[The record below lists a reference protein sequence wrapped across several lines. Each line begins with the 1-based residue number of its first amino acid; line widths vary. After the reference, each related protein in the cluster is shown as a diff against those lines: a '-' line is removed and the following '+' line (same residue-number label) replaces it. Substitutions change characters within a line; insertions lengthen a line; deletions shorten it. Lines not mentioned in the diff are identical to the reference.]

1 MQARAAE
8 GAKLIFDSSKIP
20 GEIMDL
26 MVVKTAA
33 PETLKKALAGA
44 WYETMTLMN
53 TPGPAADEAIKYM
66 AEASGATVEEF
77 KSQLTTTAMFYEA
90 GKGAAFAMSAD
101 VGKTMEAVRQF
112 SFSKGL
118 FGQNAK
124 SVDDVGIELADRTL
138 GNEDNVK
145 LRFTAQYM
153 QMAAEG
159 KL

>member
-1 MQARAAE
+1 
-8 GAKLIFDSSKIP
+8 
-20 GEIMDL
+20 
-26 MVVKTAA
+26 
-33 PETLKKALAGA
+33 
-44 WYETMTLMN
+44 
-53 TPGPAADEAIKYM
+53 
-66 AEASGATVEEF
+66 
-77 KSQLTTTAMFYEA
+77 
-90 GKGAAFAMSAD
+90 
-101 VGKTMEAVRQF
+101 MEAVRQF